1 MRKLYSFSL
10 NKETEVETQIETQNE
25 AGETVIT
32 KKKEKQSIP
41 HNFFL
46 AKPPRS
52 LIDQATL
59 YTSVE
64 VGKALRAGMMSIFQL
79 DKKYREDG
87 VFTEADNDKYK
98 SLYDQLIKLLE
109 ELQGIVKINETERT
123 EEQKNRMAEINKEA
137 ESCRFKLSEFENIK
151 SNLYSHS
158 AEYRAR
164 NLTIA
169 WWTLFLSYK
178 DENGKEVPMF
188 PGNTFDEKAKVYDT
202 IRENNDSLDI
212 KASERLMQSVAF
224 WMSNPNATQEE
235 FVNLEKLISDQ
246 TPD

>member
-1 MRKLYSFSL
+1 MKRLYQLTL
-10 NKETEVETQIETQNE
+10 NQETEVETQVETKNE

-32 KKKEKQSIP
+32 KKKEKQSVP
-41 HNFFL
+41 HVFFL
-46 AKPPRS
+46 AKPSRS

-87 VFTEADNDKYK
+87 VFTEADNQKYK
-98 SLYDQLIKLLE
+98 SLYDDLIKLLD
-109 ELQGIVKINETERT
+109 ELQSILKVEETART
-123 EEQKNRMAEINKEA
+123 EEQKSRMLEINKNAEA
-137 ESCRFKLSEFENIK
+137 CRSKLSEFESIK

-178 DENGKEVPMF
+178 EENGKESPLY
-188 PGNTFDEKAKVYDT
+188 PGNSFDDKLKVYDLS
-202 IRENNDSLDI
+202 REDTDSLAV
-212 KASERLMQSVAF
+212 KATEKLMQATAF
-224 WMSNPNATQEE
+224 WMSNPNATVEDFANLDRVLSE
-235 FVNLEKLISDQ
+235 FN
-246 TPD
+246 